1 MKNSL
6 LLTKDS
12 TFEMAI
18 EALDQG
24 GMGFLAFVDDSE
36 VLIGIITDGDIRRA
50 LLKKQYSLDAIINKN
65 PEVMSC
71 LSSRLEII
79 SRLKALH
86 RRHMPLVDNTGVYKG
101 IFSLD
106 EIDFITRQ
114 NPVVIMAGGLGSRL
128 GELTKDIPKPMLTI
142 GNRPMLQHLVEQL
155 SEQGFRE
162 FIFCVNYKKHIIK
175 DYFGD
180 GEKLNVKIKYIEENN
195 RLGTAGALSLIEDKS
210 TVPFIVIN
218 ADVLTN
224 LNFVDLIEYHE
235 QEKSIATMCVRQY
248 NYQIP
253 YGVVNSCDNKE
264 ILSIEEKPVMN
275 FDVNAGIY
283 VLQPEV
289 LCMVPNNTFFD
300 MPSLFE
306 LFLKQKQKTTSYR
319 IHDYWIDIGKIDDL
333 NSLNKLMNKR
343 SS

>member
-1 MKNSL
+1 MKDSF
-6 LLTKDS
+6 LLTEDS

-18 EALDQG
+18 EALDRG
-24 GMGFLAFVDDSE
+24 GMGFLAFVNE
-36 VLIGIITDGDIRRA
+36 MGLLIGIITDGDIRRA
-50 LLKKQYSLDAIINKN
+50 LLKKRYSLDAIINKN
-65 PEVMSC
+65 PEVMDY
-71 LSSRLEII
+71 LSSKQELI
-79 SRLKALH
+79 SKLKILH
-86 RRHMPLVDNTGVYKG
+86 RRHMPLVDGSGIYQG

-106 EIDFITRQ
+106 QIDFITRK

-128 GELTKDIPKPMLTI
+128 GELTKDTPKPMLTV

-162 FIFCVNYKKHIIK
+162 FIFCVNYKKNIIK
-175 DYFGD
+175 DFFGD
-180 GEKLNVKIKYIEENN
+180 GKKLNVKIKYIEENN

-210 TVPFIVIN
+210 TVPLIVIN

-224 LNFVDLIEYHE
+224 LNFVNLVKYHE
-235 QEKSIATMCVRQY
+235 QEQSIATMCVRQY

-253 YGVVNSCDNKE
+253 YGVVNSTNNNE
-264 ILSIEEKPVMN
+264 ILSIEEKPIIE

-289 LCMVPNNTFFD
+289 LAMVPKGTFFD

-306 LFLKQKQKTTSYR
+306 LLLEEKQKTISYR
-319 IHDYWIDIGKIDDL
+319 IHDYWIDIGKVEDLNNL
-333 NSLNKLMNKR
+333 NSLMHKR

>member
-1 MKNSL
+1 MKHSF
-6 LLTKDS
+6 LLTEDS

-18 EALDQG
+18 EALDRG
-24 GMGFLAFVDDSE
+24 GMGFLAFVDNNG

-50 LLKKQYSLDAIINKN
+50 LLKKHYSLDAIINKK
-65 PEVMSC
+65 PEVMSF
-71 LSSRLEII
+71 LSSSRDII
-79 SRLKALH
+79 SRLKTLH
-86 RRHMPLVDNTGVYKG
+86 RRHMPLVDNSGGYKG

-106 EIDFITRQ
+106 QVDFITRK
-114 NPVVIMAGGLGSRL
+114 NPIVIMAGGLGSRL
-128 GELTKDIPKPMLTI
+128 GELTKETPKPMLTV

-162 FIFCVNYKKHIIK
+162 FIFCVNYKKNIIK

-195 RLGTAGALSLIEDKS
+195 RLGTAGALSLIEDQS
-210 TVPFIVIN
+210 IVPFIVIN

-224 LNFVDLIEYHE
+224 LNFVDLIKYHE

-253 YGVVNSCDNKE
+253 YGVVNSSNNE
-264 ILSIEEKPVMN
+264 ILSIEEKPTMD

-289 LCMVPNNTFFD
+289 LTLVPKNKFFD

-306 LFLKQKQKTTSYR
+306 LFLEKKQKTISYR
-319 IHDYWIDIGKIDDL
+319 IHDYWIDIGKREDL
-333 NSLNKLMNKR
+333 NSVNKLMHQR
-343 SS
+343 SL